1 MYIKRGNVQKVKK
14 LFISN
19 RVKIMKL
26 TAHLV
31 D

>member
-14 LFISN
+14 PFISN
-19 RVKIMKL
+19 RVKIMEL